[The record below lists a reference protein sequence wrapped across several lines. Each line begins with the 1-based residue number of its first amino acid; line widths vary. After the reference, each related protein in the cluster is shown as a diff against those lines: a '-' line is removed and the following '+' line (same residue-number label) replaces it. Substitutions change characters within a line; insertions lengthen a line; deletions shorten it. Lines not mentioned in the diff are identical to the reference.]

1 MKLLSC
7 FLVLVFSN
15 FAFANEAQVGLIFGS
30 MAGISAKYDLGAD
43 RALDGALSYSTDSR
57 YGTSFFIDYLVNR
70 ARRFSAGQLYPVN
83 FYYGGGLRVMSI
95 RSGRDSGQ
103 SRLGVRVPFGLHYQ
117 ISNPDLEFFGEIAP
131 VLDITPSTDVYF
143 DVGIGLRIRF

>member
-1 MKLLSC
+1 MS
-7 FLVLVFSN
+7 
-15 FAFANEAQVGLIFGS
+15 
-30 MAGISAKYDLGAD
+30 
-43 RALDGALSYSTDSR
+43 
-57 YGTSFFIDYLVNR
+57 
-70 ARRFSAGQLYPVN
+70 